1 MILSNTL
8 WRLATPKCLQRQ
20 ISGDKS
26 LCPTQVQQ
34 ALFRANTH
42 IPTKLHNITV
52 AFLVNC
58 IFLNKWFHMNK
69 NFCFTGLW
77 LCACGTCLSI
87 HNSQWWEGET
97 LTWRCLNRQDTEII
111 DRKEVNAQSLR
122 IPHTDWLH
130 EQCASK
136 FWFVWIAD
144 ILMPFQPK
152 NNESLLFNF
161 LWGCIHHIRG
171 LVRASRQSS
180 TKHLMKN
187 YSQLSVYFVHCHRG
201 DLCKAMTTMVSN
213 RALPSCSCCGCE
225 YTTVR
230 SGVFPSKLS
239 SGLFQSTGAILR
251 VHHRGFSVVFE
262 LLSGLSQLRE
272 ISFKAEIC
280 TCEWPKRRRK
290 QKYMGRLTPT
300 IQVHLE

>member
-1 MILSNTL
+1 
-8 WRLATPKCLQRQ
+8 
-20 ISGDKS
+20 
-26 LCPTQVQQ
+26 
-34 ALFRANTH
+34 
-42 IPTKLHNITV
+42 
-52 AFLVNC
+52 
-58 IFLNKWFHMNK
+58 
-69 NFCFTGLW
+69 
-77 LCACGTCLSI
+77 
-87 HNSQWWEGET
+87 
-97 LTWRCLNRQDTEII
+97 
-111 DRKEVNAQSLR
+111 
-122 IPHTDWLH
+122 
-130 EQCASK
+130 
-136 FWFVWIAD
+136 
-144 ILMPFQPK
+144 MPFQPK